1 MITDSARRRDGR
13 SARTTNLRTIKSCIT
28 KLTQYTMFLK
38 DFGEVRLSNFTD
50 LPELNRFVY
59 FVIDTEKP
67 KPNLVDWLN
76 EGENEDYETQ
86 WKRKNGVL

>member
-59 FVIDTEKP
+59 FTYMHNACTFSRFLGGI
-67 KPNLVDWLN
+67 
-76 EGENEDYETQ
+76 Y
-86 WKRKNGVL
+86 